1 MIWLVTPQVK
11 GVRNVPNG
19 FASGGLVL
27 GVPYGLFLLMF
38 RKSNE
43 YFIDE
48 FLKQEDEQEKQTTQ
62 TSDMR

>member
-1 MIWLVTPQVK
+1 VK
-11 GVRNVPNG
+11 GVKNVPNG

-43 YFIDE
+43 FLAAEYF
-48 FLKQEDEQEKQTTQ
+48 KQEEDKRENDASPSTLKT
-62 TSDMR
+62 